1 MGLERKPFVKLS
13 GLGTRINTPQTRDL
27 ISRLNLAAIT
37 VLNNKNDV
45 LPLHPDLKEAAILN
59 VGKPEEIEPFD
70 RKMKKYTSF
79 ARFQLRKDLPEAE
92 QQKLRDSLAA
102 YRRVIVTVTEQR
114 LAPYQSF
121 FAKFAPESPVI
132 YVFYTPAKSMLQIQ
146 RAVSAAEAVVL
157 AHASRDDVQERVAD
171 LLFGKATADGR
182 LPGPVLADCFLPVR
196 VLRLLRILLSTL
208 YPKNME

>member
-1 MGLERKPFVKLS
+1 M
-13 GLGTRINTPQTRDL
+13 
-27 ISRLNLAAIT
+27 
-37 VLNNKNDV
+37 
-45 LPLHPDLKEAAILN
+45 
-59 VGKPEEIEPFD
+59 
-70 RKMKKYTSF
+70 
-79 ARFQLRKDLPEAE
+79 
-92 QQKLRDSLAA
+92 RDSLAA

-171 LLFGKATADGR
+171 LLSVKQRQMEDCR
-182 LPGPVLADCFLPVR
+182 PVLADCFLPVR

>member
-70 RKMKKYTSF
+70 RKMKNI
-79 ARFQLRKDLPEAE
+79 L
-92 QQKLRDSLAA
+92 
-102 YRRVIVTVTEQR
+102 
-114 LAPYQSF
+114 
-121 FAKFAPESPVI
+121 
-132 YVFYTPAKSMLQIQ
+132 
-146 RAVSAAEAVVL
+146 
-157 AHASRDDVQERVAD
+157 H
-171 LLFGKATADGR
+171 
-182 LPGPVLADCFLPVR
+182 LPVFNCVKICR
-196 VLRLLRILLSTL
+196 KPSNKSCVTLLLPTGVLSLL
-208 YPKNME
+208 

>member
-79 ARFQLRKDLPEAE
+79 ARFQLRKDRRKPSNKSCVTLLLPTGV
-92 QQKLRDSLAA
+92 LSL
-102 YRRVIVTVTEQR
+102 
-114 LAPYQSF
+114 L
-121 FAKFAPESPVI
+121 
-132 YVFYTPAKSMLQIQ
+132 
-146 RAVSAAEAVVL
+146 
-157 AHASRDDVQERVAD
+157 
-171 LLFGKATADGR
+171 
-182 LPGPVLADCFLPVR
+182 
-196 VLRLLRILLSTL
+196 
-208 YPKNME
+208 

>member
-1 MGLERKPFVKLS
+1 M
-13 GLGTRINTPQTRDL
+13 GTRINTPQTRDL

-92 QQKLRDSLAA
+92 QQKLRDSLSLPACYRYCDRAA
-102 YRRVIVTVTEQR
+102 
-114 LAPYQSF
+114 P
-121 FAKFAPESPVI
+121 
-132 YVFYTPAKSMLQIQ
+132 
-146 RAVSAAEAVVL
+146 
-157 AHASRDDVQERVAD
+157 
-171 LLFGKATADGR
+171 
-182 LPGPVLADCFLPVR
+182 CFLSVVFR
-196 VLRLLRILLSTL
+196 QVCSGISCDICIL
-208 YPKNME
+208 YAG

>member
-1 MGLERKPFVKLS
+1 
-13 GLGTRINTPQTRDL
+13 
-27 ISRLNLAAIT
+27 
-37 VLNNKNDV
+37 
-45 LPLHPDLKEAAILN
+45 
-59 VGKPEEIEPFD
+59 
-70 RKMKKYTSF
+70 MKKYTSF

-157 AHASRDDVQERVAD
+157 AHASRDDVQERVLIYFSVKQRQMED
-171 LLFGKATADGR
+171 CR
-182 LPGPVLADCFLPVR
+182 PVLADCFLPVR